1 MAEETKNKLYVG
13 NLPFS
18 VDSEGLK
25 KLFADFGEISE
36 AVVISYKDTGRSKG
50 FGFVTFEDEK
60 AAEKAVKEMSGKE
73 VEGRQIKV
81 DLARPMKEE

>member
-1 MAEETKNKLYVG
+1 M
-13 NLPFS
+13 
-18 VDSEGLK
+18 
-25 KLFADFGEISE
+25 
-36 AVVISYKDTGRSKG
+36 
-50 FGFVTFEDEK
+50 TFEDEK